1 MGFGF
6 TIYRNPAH
14 DEYAVGTMTTFRS
27 LQDSVKEQRDSLTQM
42 LNAPLRETAE
52 KCSRAWGDREQVD
65 QVLEQALP
73 ELKYVKFMYVLDTNG
88 IQLSDNISHE
98 GRILSDYGRD
108 RSQRPYMRQ
117 VVPSSDFLLSEAY
130 ISLRERRPSLT
141 AIQIIRDKQ
150 GKALGFVGVDFDLR
164 NLPLTALSY
173 EEPKSWRQIK
183 GDPSIRKMVF
193 HQTRTESPIDQN
205 LNEVIGV
212 MEELITG
219 HGVFQTTIHY
229 SSSRATIWLYDNPY
243 TYRLLDVEALTDP
256 DTCLAYPTL
265 PYPEDANI
273 PMEKIRPIL
282 DTLGQLRVMDDTF
295 YLRSSTINIFNGII
309 SLTFSCDGSH
319 YMPYDEFLEKS
330 LQFWVGT
337 VS

>member
-1 MGFGF
+1 
-6 TIYRNPAH
+6 
-14 DEYAVGTMTTFRS
+14 MTAFRS
-27 LQDSVKEQRDSLTQM
+27 LQDSIKKQRDALAQM
-42 LNAPLRETAE
+42 LNAPLRDIAE
-52 KCSRAWGDREQVD
+52 KCSRVWGDREQLD
-65 QVLEQALP
+65 QVLEQALGD
-73 ELKYVKFMYVLDTNG
+73 LKYVKFMYVLSTSG

-98 GRILSDYGRD
+98 GRILKDFGRD

-117 VVPSSDFLLSEAY
+117 VVPSSDFLLSDAY

-141 AIQIIRDKQ
+141 AIQIVRDDK
-150 GKALGFVGVDFDLR
+150 GKALGFVGTDFDLR
-164 NLPLTALSY
+164 NLPLTAHTY
-173 EEPKSWRQIK
+173 EEPTAWRQIK
-183 GDPSIRKMVF
+183 GDPAIRRMVF
-193 HQTRTESPIDQN
+193 HQTRTESPIDHK

-212 MEELITG
+212 MEELITA
-219 HGVFQTTIHY
+219 HGVFQTLIHY
-229 SSSRATIWLYDNPY
+229 SSSRATVWLYDNPY

-265 PYPEDANI
+265 PYPEDVAI

-282 DTLGQLRVMDDTF
+282 DTFGQLRVMDDTF
-295 YLRSSTINIFNGII
+295 YLRSSSINIFNGIV